1 MLKIK
6 TEYEKVFPNIVNYTR
21 KYLIKNKNL
30 KSLVIGISGGIDS
43 AVICALAFEVLKEI
57 PNVKLIGRTIPIETN
72 TEHEILRAKMIGK
85 NFCHNFEVKDLTST
99 YQDIYSNLVTDPER
113 MNNLS
118 NEEKIRKGNI
128 KARTR
133 MIYLFDLAHYNK
145 GMVISTDNYTELLLG
160 FWTLHGD
167 VGNFGMIQY
176 LWKTEVYGL
185 AGYLVEKYKNEN
197 NNEKADALKLCID
210 AVPTDGLGITTSDFD
225 QIGVTEYETADMIL
239 IDYLKGNE
247 AKKNHPTIERHV
259 KSEFK
264 RVDPINIPREVLFK

>member
-99 YQDIYSNLVTDPER
+99 YQDIYNNLVTDPER